1 MQVFFLQK
9 CGVGSI
15 PSLPD
20 YRKNIHSPAED
31 FIHEGIQRNVRNIN
45 KYNAELMP
53 GVYRS

>member
-1 MQVFFLQK
+1 MQVVFLRK

-31 FIHEGIQRNVRNIN
+31 FIHEGIQRNVRNI
-45 KYNAELMP
+45 KYNAELMS
-53 GVYRS
+53 GAYRS